1 MRKCKWFGSLA
12 VLIALLLGTPLG
24 AWADT
29 AVHPPFTAAVVDE
42 GNQAAFP
49 VDGQLAVE
57 FDMNLDLSTVQRG
70 QVTLSGG
77 SGRVQ
82 YVRILPDAPR
92 RVEIGF
98 RDLSYRTEYTVHI
111 SGMKNRLGA
120 EMEPLT
126 TQFTTQPFGQSQQ
139 PVIRLT
145 VTPGAYAGGQA
156 MLLYSLPVTASA
168 LDTKNYR
175 VTGGLRRVQ
184 SAELAGDR
192 AVIVTFDAPLE
203 PASSYTLHVDNI
215 VGTDGQTLS
224 GRCVFLQTPDTAL
237 QLGDVTLYRDYG
249 QAEQAAL
256 LPGKLQPGNLTL
268 VLSGVENNTG
278 SQANAVAIAALYC
291 GDRLVQA
298 VQAPLPRAVW
308 EGAPPAVTLPVT
320 VPDDAAYTL
329 ALLVW
334 DVNTLTPL
342 QGIQTWSTEINLEEK
357 S

>member
-12 VLIALLLGTPLG
+12 VLIVLLLGTPFG
-24 AWADT
+24 VWADS

-49 VDGQLAVE
+49 VDGQMAVE
-57 FDMNLDLSTVQRG
+57 FNMNLELSTVTKE
-70 QVTLSGG
+70 QVSLSGG

-82 YVRILPDAPR
+82 YVRVLPDTPR

-98 RDLSYRTEYTVHI
+98 RDLSYGTAYTVQI
-111 SGMKNRLGA
+111 AGMKNRLGG
-120 EMEPLT
+120 EMEPLVT
-126 TQFTTQPFGQSQQ
+126 AFTTQPFGQSQQ
-139 PVIRLT
+139 PVTRLT
-145 VTPGAYAGGQA
+145 VTPGAYAGGRA
-156 MLLYSLPVTASA
+156 MLQFSVPVTASA
-168 LDTKNYR
+168 LEAGNYYI
-175 VTGGLRRVQ
+175 TGGVRRVQ
-184 SAELAGDR
+184 AVEAAGDW

-203 PASSYTLHVDNI
+203 PASTYTLHVDGI

-237 QLGDVTLYRDYG
+237 QLGDVTLYCDYG

-256 LPGKLQPGNLTL
+256 PPGKLQPGNLTL

-278 SQANAVAIAALYC
+278 VQTDAVAIAALYC
-291 GDRLVQA
+291 GGRLVQTA
-298 VQAPLPRAVW
+298 QAPLPRAVW
-308 EGAPPAVTLPVT
+308 EGETPVVTLPVT
-320 VPDDAAYTL
+320 VPEGADYTL

-342 QGIQTWSTEINLEEK
+342 QGIQTWSTQINLEEK
-357 S
+357 P